1 MIPVPERGPGLK
13 DLGVTSYGNNF
24 FPDKVKSHDLR
35 RLTIVKMT
43 TNRIAHIRVQFRQA
57 IGFGHDGLTQR
68 ASQVPAFGRFLH
80 HKDDLVHLTI
90 LTYVDECGQS

>member
-35 RLTIVKMT
+35 RFTIVKMT
-43 TNRIAHIRVQFRQA
+43 TNRIAHIRVQLSQA
-57 IGFGHDGLTQR
+57 VGLSHDGLTQR
-68 ASQVPAFGRFLH
+68 ASQVAAFGCFLH

-90 LTYVDECGQS
+90 LTYADECGLS